1 MQLRLA
7 SAVLLSAAV
16 TCWVSGARADDRVD
30 ATTTWFQEK
39 REGGLGGL
47 TVIHP
52 QLDFGVDVGEST
64 SLGFGYAADIVSGA
78 TAKVYS
84 VDAVSSATTFSD
96 TRHEGSVSLGF
107 GGSRSRLSFHGGIG
121 TESDYH
127 SFTAGASG
135 DIDLPGKNTNIALSY
150 THNFDEV
157 CDRDNSNETPFERRT
172 LDDSGTCKTKSA
184 LFGEDT
190 VGVTMWHDI
199 TIDTAQGT
207 ITQNLSPTLIAQVS
221 TFGQIVQGFQSN
233 PYRAVRVRGIEA
245 QEAVPAVRA
254 RLAVTGR
261 LNKYLPALRSAVN
274 LTARGYSDTWGV
286 NSGTF
291 ELAYSQYVGNAL
303 LLRFRGR
310 VYQQSSATFFK
321 DAFFY
326 MTEGEAGAYFTGD
339 RELGKLR
346 HVMTGAKLSYI
357 KVGEQGE
364 NVWGLFDQVRLNL
377 KADILFLTE
386 LAADDLGANP
396 SGIDGQFLSS
406 GQFLDGFTLQLG
418 LLLAY

>member
-1 MQLRLA
+1 MQLRTA
-7 SAVLLSAAV
+7 SAALLVA
-16 TCWVSGARADDRVD
+16 TLILLGGEARADDRVD

-39 REGGLGGL
+39 RAGGLGGL

-52 QLDFGVDVGEST
+52 QVDIGVDAGEVT

-84 VDAVSSATTFSD
+84 VDAVSSATTFDD

-107 GGSRSRLSFHGGIG
+107 GGSRSRLTFHGGVG
-121 TESDYH
+121 AESDYH

-135 DIDLPGKNTNIALSY
+135 DIDLPGKNTNVALSY

-157 CDRDNSNETPFERRT
+157 CDRDNANLTPFERRT
-172 LDDSGTCKTKSA
+172 LDDSGTCAKKSG

-190 VGVTMWHDI
+190 VGVTTWRDI

-207 ITQNLSPTLIAQVS
+207 VTQNLSPTLVAQLS
-221 TFGQIVQGFQSN
+221 TFGQVVQGFQSN
-233 PYRAVRVRGIEA
+233 PYRAVRVRGVEA
-245 QEAVPAVRA
+245 QESVPNVRA
-254 RLAVTGR
+254 RLAVSGR
-261 LNKYLPALRSAVN
+261 INKYMPSLRSAVN

-303 LLRFRGR
+303 LLRLRGR
-310 VYQQSSATFFK
+310 VYQQSAATFFK

-346 HVMTGAKLSYI
+346 HVITGAKLSYI
-357 KVGEQGE
+357 KVGQNGE
-364 NVWGLFDQVRLNL
+364 NVWGLFDQLRFNL
-377 KADILFLTE
+377 KADILILQE
-386 LAADDLGANP
+386 LAADDPSLNP
-396 SGIDGQFLSS
+396 SGIDGQFLTSD
-406 GQFLDGFTLQLG
+406 QFLDGFTLQLG